1 MFAITKFKVPP
12 LREVSPSSTLDHVY
26 SELKHA
32 VMAGEFQP
40 GQPMRLEELATAFG
54 TSHMPVREALNRL
67 VVAGALEQAPRRS
80 VRIPR
85 LTEKQIHDL
94 LAVRLVNE
102 GQAVEWAAKF
112 CTSADIA
119 KLATLNSKLDELENS
134 EEFDVRQYL
143 KFNQS
148 FHFTLYA
155 LSQNEILLKTIEILW
170 LQSGPLLH
178 LLTAGMSLQ
187 HGHKRH
193 SEVVACLA
201 AGDGVG
207 ASEALKNDI
216 REAYAKMLTIIE
228 KGWPERT

>member
-1 MFAITKFKVPP
+1 MLTITKFKVPP
-12 LREVSPSSTLDHVY
+12 LREASPSSTLDHVY
-26 SELKHA
+26 TELKHA

-54 TSHMPVREALNRL
+54 TSHMPIREALNRL

-85 LTEKQIHDL
+85 LTDKQIHDL
-94 LAVRLVNE
+94 LEVRLVNE

-112 CTSADIA
+112 CTSADIG
-119 KLATLNSKLDELENS
+119 KLATLNAKLDELEVS
-134 EEFDVRQYL
+134 EEFDARQYL
-143 KFNQS
+143 KINQS

-155 LSQNEILLKTIEILW
+155 LSQNDILIKTIEILW

-178 LLTAGMSLQ
+178 LLTGGMALQ

-193 SEVVACLA
+193 AEIVACLA
-201 AGDGVG
+201 AGNGIG

-216 REAYAKMLTIIE
+216 REAYATMFAAIE
-228 KGWPERT
+228 KGWPVHS

>member
-12 LREVSPSSTLDHVY
+12 LREVPPSSTLDHVY

-40 GQPMRLEELATAFG
+40 GQPMRLEELATVFG
-54 TSHMPVREALNRL
+54 TSHMPIREALNRL

-85 LTEKQIHDL
+85 LTDKQIHDL

-102 GQAVEWAAKF
+102 GQAVVWAANH

-119 KLATLNSKLDELENS
+119 KLATLNSKLDELERS
-134 EEFDVRQYL
+134 KDFDARAYL
-143 KFNQS
+143 KINQS
-148 FHFTLYA
+148 FHFALYA

-178 LLTAGMSLQ
+178 LLTAGKTLQ
-187 HGHKRH
+187 HGHKHH

-201 AGDGVG
+201 AGDGEG
-207 ASEALKNDI
+207 ASEALKSDI
-216 REAYAKMLTIIE
+216 REAYATMFATLE